1 MSARA
6 RRPSVSKQLT
16 LSAAVSVIAMA
27 AFALFAGHATQP
39 AQAPGAPTE
48 VAALQA
54 SLPGS

>member
-1 MSARA
+1 M
-6 RRPSVSKQLT
+6 SKQLT